1 MEIELILNSLLR
13 KFEKEKYIKRNDNQI
28 FLNEFTDK
36 LSIKAMEN
44 ALNK

>member
-1 MEIELILNSLLR
+1 MEIELILNNLLR
-13 KFEKEKYIKRNDNQI
+13 KFETEKYFKRKDNQI